1 MRKVPPGIRTISS
14 DTRVKTATSSLGSIA
29 TLFIIGSLSACLSH
43 KPRSPQRLM
52 QNGDLCT
59 RKRQLDPPVLRPPLR
74 GIVRSTR
81 VRFAKPPRRDKVRI
95 QALRDQI
102 LHDGVGALL
111 RQPLV
116 RGDALALQLRT

>member
-43 KPRSPQRLM
+43 KPRSPPRLL
-52 QNGDLCT
+52 QNGGSRNC
-59 RKRQLDPPVLRPPLR
+59 KRQGDAPLLCPPLR
-74 GIVRSTR
+74 GIVRSNR
-81 VRFAKPPRRDKVRI
+81 VRVAKPPRRNKVWI

-102 LHDGVGALL
+102 LH
-111 RQPLV
+111 
-116 RGDALALQLRT
+116 